1 MGATPMTGKSRHG
14 FSLFEMLFTVAI
26 IGIVVGATMPVAEVM
41 FIKGKET
48 ELEDNLYR
56 VRQAISLWKRDCY
69 NAVVKQHGYIDTHKI
84 PDAALYPPSLLAMVT
99 PESSLAGGKF
109 SVHDADNNKIAD
121 FYPRAYL
128 NEIPVDPFVGAAAWV
143 LHYASG
149 TSTTVFTGGTV
160 APPENHVGIFD
171 ISCVDNTDDRRRG
184 FVQAIDGTNYV
195 DW

>member
-1 MGATPMTGKSRHG
+1 MTGKSRQG
-14 FSLFEMLFTVAI
+14 FSLFEMLFTVAL

-48 ELEDNLYR
+48 ELEENLNR
-56 VRQAISLWKRDCY
+56 VRQSISLWKRDCY
-69 NAVVKQHGYIDTHKI
+69 NAVIKQHGYIDMHKI
-84 PDAALYPPSLLAMVT
+84 PDANLYPPSLFALVK
-99 PESSLAGGKF
+99 PESVLTDGKF
-109 SVHDADNNKIAD
+109 PVYDADNIKIAD

-128 NEIPVDPFVGAAAWV
+128 HEIPVDPFVGAAAWV

-149 TSTTVFTGGTV
+149 TNTVTFTGGTV
-160 APPENHVGIFD
+160 TAPENHVGIFD

-184 FVQAIDGTNYV
+184 FIQAIDGTNYV